1 MINLLFDCNTWTLVG
16 KVTCKER
23 EGEIATHWLPS
34 EHVGGRVEGWAW
46 GRGLVKV
53 QIPWPHLEDSDL
65 VPLGGTQVYVFVNSA
80 LDD

>member
-1 MINLLFDCNTWTLVG
+1 MAARGHLG

-23 EGEIATHWLPS
+23 AGEIATHWLPL
-34 EHVGGRVEGWAW
+34 EHVEGRVEGWAW